1 MLVKNK
7 YLLDDYMQDRAKNN
21 AGVTFLPESST
32 ANFMPRNSTI
42 SAQNA
47 NQSTTVTAPVRQRP
61 RNYVA
66 VEVKDDVVQESASE
80 GLSEDVVVTKS
91 DLTTADVRSKMDN
104 VLQELLDF
112 SNRKFVYNA
121 KESPLYTIL
130 QQQAEKEARLASG
143 RAYSRATANAGGFG
157 SSYATLAGEEASRQV
172 MAGLDDQQLALYEA
186 AKAEFDS
193 QWQTKLEQYN
203 ALSQIYNNQK
213 VDEAE
218 TTQIMTD
225 AINSLRE
232 RYGAEYVEE
241 AMRADLSAMGL
252 TEEQIGQALAN
263 QKQYSDAIG
272 AYTNQTQSGVTD
284 EVLAATQY
292 LQSKYGSDY
301 SEAAM
306 RAELQ
311 AAGYNEA
318 DITAALEAQR
328 KIASGSVTDYKA
340 TNVSDA
346 ISYADLL
353 EEALSTGVM
362 TQEEYDAA
370 KNKNSEL
377 IMKNVRGGMD
387 RISDVDYEGFGISA
401 DDWSSM
407 NDSEKK
413 LKVLDQVGQLV
424 KRGVVSHSEYFQMVV
439 GEVKA
444 DVSEIEETDV
454 GVWDKNK
461 DFVKVA
467 VVVQDL
473 YDNGYIYDGA
483 YNYIMTREILPHIN
497 KDELREMYR
506 NNETKAMGY
515 SNDMHRVANI
525 LLGKA
530 GESEKAEEKKTTNK
544 YTGKMTFAR

>member
-7 YLLDDYMQDRAKNN
+7 YLLGDYMQDRAKNN
-21 AGVTFLPESST
+21 AGVTFAPKT
-32 ANFMPRNSTI
+32 GAANFLPHSVAI
-42 SAQNA
+42 GAQGTDQA
-47 NQSTTVTAPVRQRP
+47 TTGNQTAATAPVRQRP

-66 VEVKDDVVQESASE
+66 VEVKDDVVQKSASE
-80 GLSEDVVVTKS
+80 GLSEDVAVTKS
-91 DLTTADVRSKMDN
+91 DLTTADVESKMN
-104 VLQELLDF
+104 NALQDLMDF
-112 SNRKFVYNA
+112 TNRKFQYNA

-130 QQQAEKEARLASG
+130 EQQAAKEARLAAG
-143 RAYSRATANAGGFG
+143 RAYSRATANTGGFG
-157 SSYATLAGEEASRQV
+157 SSYATLAAEEASRQV

-225 AINSLRE
+225 AINTLRE

-272 AYTNQTQSGVTD
+272 AYTNQTQSGVSD

-328 KIASGSVTDYKA
+328 KIASGSVMDYGA
-340 TNVSDA
+340 GTMA
-346 ISYADLL
+346 
-353 EEALSTGVM
+353 EALSWSSQLDLALRNGTLTESEYNQAKSENSAVIRTEVENAMKDEAKAAKYLLSAEQAVASGALLVEDYQKILVKNAQAELKDIEKGKGTDLRKAKKVLAVVNAILVDVDNGVM
-362 TQEEYDAA
+362 TEDEAYAVIREIAKTSAGKDAY
-370 KNKNSEL
+370 
-377 IMKNVRGGMD
+377 G
-387 RISDVDYEGFGISA
+387 RISEIGNSDKESIRRLDKEEEEAYRALATAISA
-401 DDWSSM
+401 
-407 NDSEKK
+407 NRA
-413 LKVLDQVGQLV
+413 G
-424 KRGVVSHSEYFQMVV
+424 GVM
-439 GEVKA
+439 
-444 DVSEIEETDV
+444 
-454 GVWDKNK
+454 
-461 DFVKVA
+461 
-467 VVVQDL
+467 
-473 YDNGYIYDGA
+473 
-483 YNYIMTREILPHIN
+483 R
-497 KDELREMYR
+497 
-506 NNETKAMGY
+506 
-515 SNDMHRVANI
+515 
-525 LLGKA
+525 
-530 GESEKAEEKKTTNK
+530 
-544 YTGKMTFAR
+544 